1 MSEHFISEELDHYIT
16 AHSAIEPKLLAELNK
31 ETLLKVLNPRMLSG
45 HYQGRMLSMISKLI
59 NPKHILEI
67 GTYTGYATLCLAE
80 GLTNDGTVDTIDI
93 NEELVSIQNKYFERS
108 DYRDNIRQHLGMAL
122 DIIPTLDKK
131 FDLVFIDADKA
142 NYANYFDVV
151 LPKMNPGGVI
161 LSDNVL
167 WSGKVLAE
175 AKPNDKSTVALKAY
189 NEKINNDPRVETVL
203 LPIRDGLTITRV
215 KR

>member
-67 GTYTGYATLCLAE
+67 GTYTGYATLCMAE

-189 NEKINNDPRVETVL
+189 NKKINNDPRVETVL